1 MTHECSEVTWGWWK
15 LGKMDCVREM
25 EVGFLFATWHEQKV
39 KNPGL
44 EQVRLMEACTDDRG
58 ESGLL
63 GRSVTLVPRTGWVG
77 QNLITAAPK
86 NQAGVKSL
94 CTGNRLLLKV
104 PEKRKTNR
112 MKEKIELKQTNLT
125 NFRVMDCSGLGVGVQ
140 LQAQEGSQ
148 KGYLEMGLNQPG
160 ERNKQR
166 EAKCTSNEDA
176 QPLVTDWPQKAKA
189 RVK

>member
-1 MTHECSEVTWGWWK
+1 
-15 LGKMDCVREM
+15 
-25 EVGFLFATWHEQKV
+25 
-39 KNPGL
+39 
-44 EQVRLMEACTDDRG
+44 MEACTDDRG

-94 CTGNRLLLKV
+94 CTENRLLLKV

-112 MKEKIELKQTNLT
+112 MKEKTELKQTNLT
-125 NFRVMDCSGLGVGVQ
+125 NFWVMDCGGVGVGVGFEVLVQ

-148 KGYLEMGLNQPG
+148 KGYLEMGLNQPREG
-160 ERNKQR
+160 NKQR